1 MTMKKKLFTIALA
14 LCMVLTMVP
23 GGGYRTVK

>member
-1 MTMKKKLFTIALA
+1 MTMKKKLFTIALE

-23 GGGYRTVK
+23 GGYRTVK